1 MMKNRYRSVKYRKS
15 NLIGFCG
22 YLCGLLGII
31 CIIARMWGY
40 KTYIT
45 NVGIA
50 MASIGVLTAIAIS
63 YITSENRK
71 ISDLVRYFI
80 ISNELFQT
88 YIDEK
93 GRENLEFF
101 PHIEQTTDADNIYI
115 RVRVDG
121 SRIAQKLKNQE
132 QALADCFKTI
142 CIDVIEERGY
152 VTYVLQKKKEEVE
165 IIHSWEE
172 LPHPE
177 EGKLIIGRTII
188 DWKKTAHILITGI
201 TQSGK
206 TTVSQLIMAELRNQG
221 VRTYYYDPKND
232 IEMQYY
238 CKTQDIKYYSDI
250 EGIEKSLSE
259 IEEEMRLRQKDLDV
273 MQIEEAEFNP
283 VYIFVDELIALAEL
297 MGEKRY
303 KTNILSKI
311 SSIITQGAKKRVFFG
326 AILQRCDTRYLPGA
340 IRDNLGIRIAMG
352 HQTETAYNMI
362 FPDFSNV
369 KNYRTEKGTGLIYCE
384 GFDTRPKELVVPF
397 IKA

>member
-1 MMKNRYRSVKYRKS
+1 MKNRYRSVKYRKS

-40 KTYIT
+40 KANII
-45 NVGIA
+45 NVGIVI
-50 MASIGVLTAIAIS
+50 ASIGVLTAITIS
-63 YITSENRK
+63 YITLENRK

-93 GRENLEFF
+93 GRERLAFF
-101 PHIEQTTDADNIYI
+101 PYIEQKKDTDNVYI
-115 RVRVDG
+115 RFRLDG
-121 SRIAQKLKNQE
+121 SKIAQKLKNQE
-132 QALADCFKTI
+132 QALAECFETI
-142 CIDVIEERGY
+142 CTDVIEERGY
-152 VTYVLQKKKEEVE
+152 ITYVLQKKKEDVE

-172 LPHPE
+172 LPRPE

-188 DWKKTAHILITGI
+188 DWKMASHLLITGV

-206 TTVSQLIMAELRNQG
+206 TTVSQIIMAELRSQG
-221 VRTYYYDPKND
+221 VRIYYYDPKND
-232 IEMQYY
+232 ADLKHY
-238 CKTQDIKYYSDI
+238 CKMQDIKYYSDI
-250 EGIEKSLSE
+250 DSIEKSLFE
-259 IEEEMRLRQKDLDV
+259 IEEEMRLRQKDLDA

-362 FPDFSNV
+362 FPDFANV

-397 IKA
+397 VKA

>member
-1 MMKNRYRSVKYRKS
+1 MKNRYRSVKYRKS
-15 NLIGFCG
+15 NLIGLCG

-31 CIIARMWGY
+31 CIIARIWGY

-93 GRENLEFF
+93 GRERLEFF
-101 PHIEQTTDADNIYI
+101 PHIEQKNDADSIYVRI
-115 RVRVDG
+115 RIDG
-121 SRIAQKLKNQE
+121 SRIAQKLRNQE
-132 QALADCFKTI
+132 QALADCFETI
-142 CIDVIEERGY
+142 CTDVIEERGY
-152 VTYVLQKKKEEVE
+152 ITYVLQKKKEESQ
-165 IIHSWEE
+165 IIHSWED
-172 LPHPE
+172 LPKPE
-177 EGKLIIGRTII
+177 YGKLEIGKTKI
-188 DWKKTAHILITGI
+188 DWIRCQHLLLVGM

-206 TTVSQLIMAELRNQG
+206 TTLIQEFMWELCSQG
-221 VRTYYYDPKND
+221 VRVYYFDPKND
-232 IEMQYY
+232 IEIKYY
-238 CKTQDIKYYSDI
+238 CKTQGIKYYSDI
-250 EGIEKSLSE
+250 ESIEKVLAD
-259 IEEEMRLRQKDLDV
+259 IEEEMRLRQKDLDA
-273 MQIEEAEFNP
+273 MRIEEAEFNAI
-283 VYIFVDELIALAEL
+283 YLFVDELIALAEL

-352 HQTETAYNMI
+352 HQTETAYNMV

-397 IKA
+397 IKAG

>member
-1 MMKNRYRSVKYRKS
+1 MKNRYRRVKYRKS

-31 CIIARMWGY
+31 CIVAKIYGY
-40 KTYIT
+40 TT

-63 YITSENRK
+63 YITLENRK

-80 ISNELFQT
+80 ISNELYQT

-93 GRENLEFF
+93 GRERLAFF
-101 PHIEQTTDADNIYI
+101 PHVEQKKDTDKVYI
-115 RVRVDG
+115 RFRLDG
-121 SRIAQKLKNQE
+121 SKIAQKLKNQE
-132 QALADCFKTI
+132 QALADCFETI

-152 VTYVLQKKKEEVE
+152 ITYVFQKKKEESE

-172 LPHPE
+172 LPQPE
-177 EGKLIIGRTII
+177 YGKLEIGKTKI
-188 DWKKTAHILITGI
+188 DWIKCPHLLLTGL

-206 TTVSQLIMAELRNQG
+206 TTLVQQMMWELCSQG
-221 VRTYYYDPKND
+221 VRVYYFDPKND
-232 IEMQYY
+232 IDMKYY
-238 CKTQDIKYYSDI
+238 CKTQGIKYYSDI
-250 EGIEKSLSE
+250 ESIEKVLAN
-259 IEEEMRLRQKDLDV
+259 IEEEMRLRQKDLDA
-273 MQIEEAEFNP
+273 MQIEEAEFNA
-283 VYIFVDELIALAEL
+283 VYLFADELIALAEL
-297 MGEKRY
+297 VGEKRY
-303 KTNILSKI
+303 KTNILSKV

-326 AILQRCDTRYLPGA
+326 AILQRCDTRYLSGA